1 MRVWSGVFLC
11 AFVALTA
18 AACDKNPSSPSSNVN
33 VPYSTTDLRVGTGTE
48 ATNGKKMVVNY
59 WGWLYSATAADHK
72 GQLFDTSSG
81 RGSFTFT
88 LGAGQVITGWDRGVL
103 GMKVGGMR
111 RLVIPPDMAYG
122 SQQVGSIPANS
133 TLVFE
138 VELVDVQ

>member
-1 MRVWSGVFLC
+1 
-11 AFVALTA
+11 
-18 AACDKNPSSPSSNVN
+18 VN
-33 VPYSTTDLRVGTGTE
+33 VPFSTTDLRVGTGTE

-59 WGWLYSATAADHK
+59 WGWLYSTSAADHK
-72 GQLFDTSSG
+72 GSLFDTSSG

-88 LGAGQVITGWDRGVL
+88 LGAGQVISGWDRGVL

-111 RLVIPPDMAYG
+111 RLIIPPDLAYG

>member
-1 MRVWSGVFLC
+1 MTLC

-18 AACDKNPSSPSSNVN
+18 AACDKNPSSPSNAVN
-33 VPYSTTDLRVGTGTE
+33 VAFSTADLRVGTGTE
-48 ATNGKKMVVNY
+48 ATNGRKMVVNY
-59 WGWLYSATAADHK
+59 WGWLYSTTAAEHK
-72 GQLFDTSSG
+72 GSLFDTSAG

-103 GMKVGGMR
+103 GMKVGGLR
-111 RLVIPPDMAYG
+111 RLTIPPDMAYG
-122 SQQVGSIPANS
+122 SSAVGSIPANS